1 MKIKML
7 SMGLLSLAL
16 TGCGHMELVSH
27 TMSAR
32 EWGDPSVFDA
42 LKNQTP
48 VGSPFTQ
55 ALARN
60 YTELAVDQKEE
71 WDLRNYEVFARKA
84 LLSAQ
89 GVVIDPELPDRW
101 DLDKVN
107 WAPRAVTV
115 SYAEAYAWR
124 TRLVNALFK
133 CTRNRAPEAAAKAQ
147 VSFDALIEELEEG
160 WEKTEIEKTK
170 ADFLDAVAQT
180 EQSCP
185 KPEYPDSFVIFFDT
199 NKSNIRSSDQ
209 PVIQEIAR
217 LVKRANANVVRY
229 APDADQQVKL
239 AHIIGWADTR
249 ASSDYNMKLS
259 ERRANSVK
267 TALIAAGVNPND
279 LTVEARGETRLPK
292 PTGNNVNEIRN
303 RTDHIIV
310 YINPVPPIPFSP
322 APKE

>member
-1 MKIKML
+1 MKIKVFT
-7 SMGLLSLAL
+7 MGVLGLAL
-16 TGCGHMELVSH
+16 SGCGHLELVSH

-32 EWGDPSVFDA
+32 EYGDPSVFEA

-55 ALARN
+55 ALAKD
-60 YTELAVDQKEE
+60 YTELAVNQKEE
-71 WDLRNYEVFARKA
+71 GDLRNYEVFARKA
-84 LLSAQ
+84 LLSAE

-124 TRLVNALFK
+124 TRLENALFK

-147 VSFDALIEELEEG
+147 STFDALIEELEEG
-160 WEKTEIEKTK
+160 WEKTEIEELK
-170 ADFLDAVAQT
+170 ADFITAVEQV

-185 KPEYPDSFVIFFDT
+185 RPEYPDSFVIFFDT
-199 NKSNIRSSDQ
+199 NKSNIRKADL
-209 PVIQEIAR
+209 PVVEEIAR
-217 LVKRANANVVRY
+217 LIKRANANVVRY
-229 APDADQQVKL
+229 APDADQQIKL

-249 ASSDYNMKLS
+249 ASLDYNLKLS
-259 ERRANSVK
+259 ERRADSVK
-267 TALIAAGVNPND
+267 NALIAAGVNPND
-279 LTVEARGETRLPK
+279 LSVEARGKTRLPK
-292 PTGNNVNEIRN
+292 PTRDNVNEIRN
-303 RTDHIIV
+303 RTDHVIV

-322 APKE
+322 AAKE

>member
-1 MKIKML
+1 MKVKVFSL
-7 SMGLLSLAL
+7 GVLGLAL
-16 TGCGHMELVSH
+16 SGCGHMELVGH

-32 EWGDPSVFDA
+32 EYGDPSVFEA

-55 ALARN
+55 ALAKN
-60 YTELAVDQKEE
+60 YTELAVNQKEE
-71 WDLRNYEVFARKA
+71 GDLRNYEVFARKA
-84 LLSAQ
+84 LLSAE

-124 TRLVNALFK
+124 TRLTNALFK

-147 VSFDALIEELEEG
+147 SSFDALIEELEEG
-160 WEKTEIEKTK
+160 WEKTEIEAIK
-170 ADFLDAVAQT
+170 ADFLTAVT
-180 EQSCP
+180 LVEQSCP
-185 KPEYPDSFVIFFDT
+185 PAEYPDSFVIFFDT
-199 NKSNIRSSDQ
+199 NKSNIRKSDM
-209 PVIQEIAR
+209 PIIEEIAR
-217 LVKRANANVVRY
+217 QLKKANANVVRY

-249 ASSDYNMKLS
+249 ASMDYNMKLS
-259 ERRANSVK
+259 ERRAESVK
-267 TALIAAGVNPND
+267 KALVAAGVNPND
-279 LTVEARGETRLPK
+279 LSVEARGETRLPK
-292 PTGNNVNEIRN
+292 PTRDNVNEIRN

>member
-1 MKIKML
+1 MKIKIL
-7 SMGLLSLAL
+7 SMGLLGLAL
-16 TGCGHMELVSH
+16 TGCGHMELVPH

-32 EWGDPSVFDA
+32 EWGDPSVFEA

-60 YTELAVDQKEE
+60 YTELAVNQKEE
-71 WDLRNYEVFARKA
+71 WDLRNYEVFSRKA

-147 VSFDALIEELEEG
+147 VSYDALIEELEEG
-160 WEKTEIEKTK
+160 WEKAEIEKTK
-170 ADFLDAVAQT
+170 ADFLEAVQLT

-199 NKSNIRSSDQ
+199 NKSNIRASDK
-209 PVIQEIAR
+209 PIIEEIAR
-217 LVKRANANVVRY
+217 LLKRANANVVRY

-249 ASSDYNMKLS
+249 ASQDYNLKLS
-259 ERRANSVK
+259 QRRAESVR
-267 TALIAAGVNPND
+267 TALIAAGVNAND
-279 LTVEARGETRLPK
+279 LSLEARGETRLPK
-292 PTGNNVNEIRN
+292 PTRDNVNEIRN

>member
-1 MKIKML
+1 MKIKVFT
-7 SMGLLSLAL
+7 MGVLGLAL
-16 TGCGHMELVSH
+16 SGCGHLELVSH

-32 EWGDPSVFDA
+32 EYGDPSVFEA

-55 ALARN
+55 ALAKD
-60 YTELAVDQKEE
+60 YTELAVNQKEE
-71 WDLRNYEVFARKA
+71 GDLRNYEVFARKA
-84 LLSAQ
+84 LLSAE

-124 TRLVNALFK
+124 TRLENALFK

-147 VSFDALIEELEEG
+147 STFDALIEELEEG
-160 WEKTEIEKTK
+160 WEKTEIEELK
-170 ADFLDAVAQT
+170 ADFITAVEQV

-185 KPEYPDSFVIFFDT
+185 RPEYPDSFVIFFDT
-199 NKSNIRSSDQ
+199 NKADL
-209 PVIQEIAR
+209 PVVEEIAR
-217 LVKRANANVVRY
+217 LIKRANANVVRY
-229 APDADQQVKL
+229 APDADQQIKL

-249 ASSDYNMKLS
+249 ASLDYNLKLS
-259 ERRANSVK
+259 ERRADSVK
-267 TALIAAGVNPND
+267 NALIAAGVNPND
-279 LTVEARGETRLPK
+279 LSVEARGKTRLPK
-292 PTGNNVNEIRN
+292 PTRDNVNEIRN
-303 RTDHIIV
+303 RTDHVIV

-322 APKE
+322 AAKE